1 MNFENSD
8 NLFLMDNPKKIPVTI
23 ITGFLGAGKTT
34 FINGILKYNAEL
46 KFALVE
52 NEFGEVN
59 IDSKLIKGV
68 EASRMFELK
77 NGCICC
83 TISNEYELALA
94 ELAEKFPYI
103 DHLIIETTGIAN
115 PAPVIRPFFADEK
128 LKELFHFN
136 GTVCLVDALNY
147 HRYPAKTVA
156 NKQIAIADNLFITKA
171 ERLDAEQK
179 TAFTDEV
186 KRINRFAI
194 TAFAEFG
201 FVAGFHLSQVG
212 YQFKIFPGFATN
224 EQTHGTIQ
232 TKTFRFNHPLQLNVF
247 NDWLSYHL
255 DIYKEQIYR
264 VKGILCFENEP
275 YYYILQ
281 GVGGGFELT
290 ESDLLVDGNN
300 NLIVIIGNLQG
311 IELKYSG

>member
-1 MNFENSD
+1 
-8 NLFLMDNPKKIPVTI
+8 
-23 ITGFLGAGKTT
+23 
-34 FINGILKYNAEL
+34 
-46 KFALVE
+46 VE

-94 ELAEKFPYI
+94 ELAEKFPDV
-103 DHLIIETTGIAN
+103 DHLLIETTGIAN

-128 LKELFHFN
+128 LNELFHFN

-147 HRYPAKTVA
+147 HQYPAKAVA
-156 NKQIAIADNLFITKA
+156 DKQIAIADYLFITKS
-171 ERLDAEQK
+171 ERLKEEQK
-179 TAFTDEV
+179 MALSDEV
-186 KRINRFAI
+186 KRINRYAK
-194 TAFAEFG
+194 TAFTAFG
-201 FVAGFHLSQVG
+201 FVADFHLSQVG
-212 YQFKIFPGFATN
+212 YQFKIFPEFATN

-232 TKTFRFNHPLQLNVF
+232 TKTFRFNHPLELKVF
-247 NDWLSYHL
+247 NNWLSYHL

-290 ESDLLVDGNN
+290 ESDNLV
-300 NLIVIIGNLQG
+300 LEKKCELVIIGNL
-311 IELKYSG
+311 EDVNLDYFP

>member
-147 HRYPAKTVA
+147 HRYPSKTVA
-156 NKQIAIADNLFITKA
+156 NKQIAIADHLFITKA

-201 FVAGFHLSQVG
+201 FVAGFQLSQVDHP
-212 YQFKIFPGFATN
+212 FKILPDFETN

-311 IELKYSG
+311 IELKYSR

>member
-1 MNFENSD
+1 MNFANSD
-8 NLFLMDNPKKIPVTI
+8 ILFSMDNPKKIPVTI
-23 ITGFLGAGKTT
+23 ITGFLGAGKTN
-34 FINGILKYNAEL
+34 FINVILKNYVEL

-59 IDSKLIKGV
+59 IDSKLIKGL

-94 ELAEKFPYI
+94 ELAEKFPDI

-115 PAPVIRPFFADEK
+115 PAPVIRPFFADENLTK
-128 LKELFHFN
+128 LFHFN
-136 GTVCLVDALNY
+136 GTVCIVDALNY
-147 HRYPAKTVA
+147 HRYPAKAVA
-156 NKQIAIADNLFITKA
+156 NKQIAVADYIFITKA
-171 ERLDAEQK
+171 EELNTEQK
-179 TAFTDEV
+179 RALSDEV
-186 KRINRFAI
+186 KRINHYAK
-194 TAFAEFG
+194 TAFTEFG
-201 FVAGFHLSQVG
+201 FAPDFHLSQVS
-212 YQFKIFPGFATN
+212 YQFKVFPEFEVN

-232 TKTFRFNHPLQLNVF
+232 TKTFRFIQPLELDEF
-247 NDWLSYHL
+247 KDWLSYHL
-255 DIYKEQIYR
+255 DIYKEQVYR
-264 VKGILCFENEP
+264 IKGILCFENEP

-290 ESDLLVDGNN
+290 ESDQLVDENN

>member
-1 MNFENSD
+1 MNFANSD
-8 NLFLMDNPKKIPVTI
+8 NLFSMDNPKKIPVTI

-34 FINGILKYNAEL
+34 LINGILKNSAEL

-94 ELAEKFPYI
+94 ELAENFPDV
-103 DHLIIETTGIAN
+103 DHLLIETTGIAN
-115 PAPVIRPFFADEK
+115 PAPVIRPFFADENMTK
-128 LKELFHFN
+128 LFHFN

-147 HRYPAKTVA
+147 QRYPAKIVA
-156 NKQIAIADNLFITKA
+156 NKQIAIADYLFITKA
-171 ERLDAEQK
+171 EELNAEQK
-179 TAFTDEV
+179 TTFSDVV
-186 KRINRFAI
+186 KRINPYAK
-194 TAFAEFG
+194 TAFSEFG
-201 FVAGFHLSQVG
+201 FVPDFQLSQVG
-212 YQFKIFPGFATN
+212 FQFKIFPEFEIN
-224 EQTHGTIQ
+224 EQTHETIQ
-232 TKTFRFNHPLQLNVF
+232 TKTFRFNHPLELQKF

-255 DIYKEQIYR
+255 DIYKEQVYR
-264 VKGILCFENEP
+264 IKGILCFEAEP

-290 ESDLLVDGNN
+290 ESDNLV
-300 NLIVIIGNLQG
+300 LEKKCELVIIGNLG
-311 IELKYSG
+311 DVILDYFP